1 MSAPAVDD
9 SRDWVSPDPDRK
21 RFLSGVP
28 LESAGAGAADPGT
41 KTDRSKKWGPM
52 AYDWRTELP
61 GIFARHADNC
71 PRRNG
76 GFCICGPLGY
86 RASVVDPDT
95 GRRSLS
101 PDFETVT
108 EAQAW
113 QRDQH
118 EAAVASNGVPTNG
131 SDLGAVIDEF
141 LDAAED
147 GRARDRNGSA
157 YPPERLRQL
166 RGALSY
172 VDSALGSTPIED
184 VRRRHVQAMLE
195 QLRASGVTTDRL
207 TSIAAALR
215 SLYAYAIQRD
225 LVGYSPVVELGL
237 PSPDEFEP
245 SSPSDP
251 SRPPA
256 PAGYDTLSG
265 TLARA
270 PQPQEEW
277 TPDRQYPDRQYAGRE
292 QPDAQWGNAMPIE
305 RVMWWAVRVVV
316 LLFGLIA
323 LVLVAESV

>member
-1 MSAPAVDD
+1 MP
-9 SRDWVSPDPDRK
+9 
-21 RFLSGVP
+21 
-28 LESAGAGAADPGT
+28 
-41 KTDRSKKWGPM
+41 
-52 AYDWRTELP
+52 YDWRTELP

-71 PRRNG
+71 PRRTG

-86 RASVVDPDT
+86 RASIVEPET

-101 PDFETVT
+101 PDFETVA

-118 EAAVASNGVPTNG
+118 EAVVASNGVPVNR

-141 LDAAED
+141 LQAAED
-147 GRARDRNGSA
+147 GSARDRSGA
-157 YPPERLRQL
+157 PYPPERLRQL

-195 QLRASGVTTDRL
+195 QLRGTGVTTDRL

-237 PSPDEFEP
+237 PEPDQWEP
-245 SSPSDP
+245 TDPSDP
-251 SRPPA
+251 QRSPTPGPYDTLTGVMAQMPQPAEHSSPNPQFPGRPPA
-256 PAGYDTLSG
+256 EPQYD
-265 TLARA
+265 
-270 PQPQEEW
+270 E
-277 TPDRQYPDRQYAGRE
+277 RQYV
-292 QPDAQWGNAMPIE
+292 NAMPIE

-316 LLFGLIA
+316 LLFALIA